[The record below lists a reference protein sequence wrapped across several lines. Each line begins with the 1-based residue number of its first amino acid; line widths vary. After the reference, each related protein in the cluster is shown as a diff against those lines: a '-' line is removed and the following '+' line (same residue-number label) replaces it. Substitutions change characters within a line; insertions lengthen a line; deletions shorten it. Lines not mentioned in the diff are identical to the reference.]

1 MGQFPQWVSLK
12 GAQWCFWGSDQR
24 CFTASERPP
33 YDSRMSVRAL
43 IGSLAV
49 YSVAGAAIL
58 VGERRGELHQPLAQA
73 ASGTSRPGERW
84 FAEIRGRCNPLEVTS
99 ALRDHP
105 PPADVTGAA
114 YAAACWAFAGKLD
127 LARREINKLPAG
139 EARVYAASVVFYVA
153 HPVADHGDDVA
164 AGPIMELVLEFKP
177 DDFQALYHAGMSE
190 YALGRTAQAEQN
202 LRQFRQLY
210 RAKDFFGNNADQA
223 LDRIQKGLPPLVAS
237 PGAHE

>member
-1 MGQFPQWVSLK
+1 
-12 GAQWCFWGSDQR
+12 
-24 CFTASERPP
+24 
-33 YDSRMSVRAL
+33 MSVRAL

-49 YSVAGAAIL
+49 YSVAGAAVL
-58 VGERRGELHQPLAQA
+58 VAERHGDVHEPKAHSAG
-73 ASGTSRPGERW
+73 GTSRPGERW

-127 LARREINKLPAG
+127 IARREISKLPTA

-164 AGPIMELVLEFKP
+164 AGPIMEFVLEFKP

-190 YALGRTAQAEQN
+190 YALGRIAQAEQN
-202 LRQFRQLY
+202 LRKFRQLY
-210 RAKDFFGNNADQA
+210 GAKDFFGNNADQA

>member
-1 MGQFPQWVSLK
+1 
-12 GAQWCFWGSDQR
+12 
-24 CFTASERPP
+24 
-33 YDSRMSVRAL
+33 MSVRAL
-43 IGSLAV
+43 IGALAA
-49 YSVAGAAIL
+49 YSVAGSAL
-58 VGERRGELHQPLAQA
+58 LMHERGAVDPEPKAQGGG
-73 ASGTSRPGERW
+73 GTSRPGERW
-84 FAEIRGRCNPLEVTS
+84 FAEIRGRCNPLEVAT

-105 PPADVTGAA
+105 PPTDLSGAA

-127 LARREINKLPAG
+127 VARREITKLPAG
-139 EARVYAASVVFYVA
+139 EQRTYAASVVFYVA

-190 YALGRTAQAEQN
+190 YALGRIEQAQHN
-202 LRQFRQLY
+202 LTKFRQLY

-223 LDRIQKGLPPLVAS
+223 LDRIQRGLPPLVAS